1 MHSTLHTVGL
11 CIQKILNK
19 ESVSVDTLPSNRYIV
34 IANSDRKND
43 LVLASFPTLHDA
55 INAVNRYKI
64 TITDSFYLIERASNR

>member
-1 MHSTLHTVGL
+1 M
-11 CIQKILNK
+11 
-19 ESVSVDTLPSNRYIV
+19 DTLPSNRYIV